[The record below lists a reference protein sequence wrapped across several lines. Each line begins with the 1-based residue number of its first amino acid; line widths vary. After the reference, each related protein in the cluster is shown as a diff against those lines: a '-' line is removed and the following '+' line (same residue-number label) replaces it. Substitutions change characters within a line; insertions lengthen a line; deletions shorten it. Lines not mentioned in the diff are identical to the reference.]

1 MMTSRGSDCQEGEA
15 MGTIT
20 KALSLLNQFSR
31 LRPEI
36 GLIEMTKLTGRD
48 KATVHRHLTELTQN
62 GFLEQNATSRLYR
75 LGPAILRL
83 ASVRETNHPIR
94 RILRPLIEEAAE
106 TTGEL
111 AHFSLLQ
118 GDILSPVF
126 YHEPRKHG
134 TQVSFD
140 EAETLPLH
148 ATSSGLAV
156 LAFGP
161 DELSDRVLSRDLESF
176 TEDTITNPDAIRA
189 LMQETRQ
196 TGFAFSPLSFD
207 REVSSLAVPIIGSDG
222 YAIGGI
228 SIAIPQV
235 RVDEAKKAC
244 ARNVLRQVVIKTCNT
259 LGHKVPPVYVSQS
272 ST

>member
-1 MMTSRGSDCQEGEA
+1 

-31 LRPEI
+31 QRPEI

-62 GFLEQNATSRLYR
+62 GFLEQNAVSRLYR

-94 RILRPLIEEAAE
+94 RILRPIVEHAAE
-106 TTGEL
+106 VTGEL

-126 YHEPRKHG
+126 HHEPRMHG

-140 EAETLPLH
+140 DAETLPLH

-161 DELSDRVLSRDLESF
+161 KDLAERLLSRKLESF
-176 TEDTITNPDAIRA
+176 TEGTVTDPDEIRV
-189 LMQETRQ
+189 MIEQTRK
-196 TGFAFSPLSFD
+196 TGIAFSPLSFD
-207 REVSSLAVPIIGSDG
+207 REVSSLAVPIVGAQG
-222 YAIGGI
+222 FAIGGI

-235 RVDEAKKAC
+235 RFDDRKKDE
-244 ARNVLRQVVIKTCNT
+244 ARNVLRQVLIKTCET
-259 LGHKVPPVYVSQS
+259 LGSEVPSVYGSLS
-272 ST
+272 

>member
-1 MMTSRGSDCQEGEA
+1 

-31 LRPEI
+31 QRPEI
-36 GLIEMTKLTGRD
+36 GLIEMTKITGRD
-48 KATVHRHLTELTQN
+48 KATVHRHLSELTEN
-62 GFLEQNATSRLYR
+62 GFLEQNAVSRLYR

-94 RILRPLIEEAAE
+94 RILRPIVEEAAE
-106 TTGEL
+106 TIGEL

-126 YHEPRKHG
+126 HHEPRMHG

-148 ATSSGLAV
+148 ATASGLAV

-161 DELSDRVLSRDLESF
+161 EKLADSVLSGELERFTEETVTDPAAIRDL
-176 TEDTITNPDAIRA
+176 
-189 LMQETRQ
+189 MQNTRKS
-196 TGFAFSPLSFD
+196 GFAFSPLSFD
-207 REVSSLAVPIIGSDG
+207 REVSSLAVPIIGAQG
-222 YAIGGI
+222 HAIGGI

-235 RVDEAKKAC
+235 RFDEGKKEEAQK
-244 ARNVLRQVVIKTCNT
+244 VLGKIVVKTCET
-259 LGHKVPPVYVSQS
+259 LGSELPGAFIGAS
-272 ST
+272 